1 MTAKLLTALSSLNI
15 SMLLMVKDVN
25 QLINVYFY
33 FYLSLSGSGRWGGA
47 GWGLALTRGWEPINF
62 FCL

>member
-25 QLINVYFY
+25 QLINVYFS
-33 FYLSLSGSGRWGGA
+33 FYLSLSGSGRWGGV
-47 GWGLALTRGWEPINF
+47 GWGLALIRGWEPINF